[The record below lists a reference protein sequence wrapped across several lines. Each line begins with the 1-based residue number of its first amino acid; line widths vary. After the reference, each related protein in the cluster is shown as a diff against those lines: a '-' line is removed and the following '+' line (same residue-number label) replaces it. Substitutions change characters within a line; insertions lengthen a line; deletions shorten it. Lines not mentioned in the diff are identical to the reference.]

1 MSALFRE
8 SFSTP
13 SLNFGRK
20 ATSSA
25 QQGMQASPIQH
36 DVWVVGSGTLG
47 LKILSQL
54 KSSSKY
60 ADIVAETQSDSR
72 KDEIHSI
79 GGVQHRL
86 RAIRSEAD
94 VGSARNVIICLPPSC
109 STSYTDE
116 IIDAARLWAG
126 RSGGGNLIYTSST
139 GIYGEAANSI
149 VTESYPIDSASP
161 SAARLAAAEDVVL
174 SQGGNV
180 IRLAGLYTESRG
192 PHSYWLHKSRDAA
205 MANLSVPVLPG
216 S

>member
-1 MSALFRE
+1 MCAYAGKGRLVLISILLLLLRVSQ

-13 SLNFGRK
+13 NLNFGRK

-25 QQGMQASPIQH
+25 QQQGMQASPIQH
-36 DVWVVGSGTLG
+36 DIWVVGSGTLG

-54 KSSSKY
+54 KSASKY
-60 ADIVAETQSDSR
+60 ANIVAETQSDSR
-72 KDEIHSI
+72 KDEIQSI
-79 GGVQHRL
+79 GGIQHRL
-86 RAIRSEAD
+86 RAMRSEAD

-116 IIDAARLWAG
+116 MIDATRLWAG

-161 SAARLAAAEDVVL
+161 SAARL
-174 SQGGNV
+174 V
-180 IRLAGLYTESRG
+180 ILQEVISKQLFLYTIYIHAS
-192 PHSYWLHKSRDAA
+192 
-205 MANLSVPVLPG
+205 
-216 S
+216 